1 MEELDQTIMTIFD
14 REFEKAKSRI
24 WEKVEDLVYEA
35 DGEEVDSET
44 LLPYYL
50 FYYKLLSNQLEGYGV
65 ISKDIPIPQHNAIRW
80 V

>member
-35 DGEEVDSET
+35 GGEEVSSEA

-50 FYYKLLSNQLEGYGV
+50 FYYKLLSNQLEGYGIV
-65 ISKDIPIPQHNAIRW
+65 SKEIPIPQHSAIRW